1 MIDTNNTLGALGS
14 KSARGKVS
22 NPAQD
27 TKASSAAPASSPVKN
42 ESGEQVVL
50 SQEAQNM
57 GRLQAKVASTP
68 DVNMEKVAAIRQAI
82 AEGRFDFNPERI
94 AENMLKQEDLLG

>member
-27 TKASSAAPASSPVKN
+27 TKASSAPASSPVKN

-57 GRLQAKVASTP
+57 GRLQAKVASAP

-82 AEGRFDFNPERI
+82 AEGRFEFNPERI

>member
-1 MIDTNNTLGALGS
+1 MIDTNNTLGAIGS
-14 KSARGKVS
+14 KNARGKVS
-22 NPAQD
+22 SPAQD
-27 TKASSAAPASSPVKN
+27 TKASSAPASSPVKN
-42 ESGEQVVL
+42 ESGDQVVL

-57 GRLQAKVASTP
+57 GRLQTKVASAP

-82 AEGRFDFNPERI
+82 AEGRFEFNPERI